1 MIVRGIGKTSLH
13 QILPAPTIRAGSI
26 PVGLL
31 PGPIEQLLML
41 MLMHRPTRT

>member
-13 QILPAPTIRAGSI
+13 QILQAPAIRACTI

-41 MLMHRPTRT
+41 MSMHRPARA